1 MDRPEPRPLSPFEK
15 FVSANAKV
23 PKAEADEV
31 ARREAA
37 DAKRGPKRGPKPKN
51 KPAA

>member
-1 MDRPEPRPLSPFEK
+1 MDKAEPRRPLSPFET
-15 FVSANAKV
+15 FVSAIANV
-23 PKAEADEV
+23 PKAEADEQ

-37 DAKRGPKRGPKPKN
+37 EPKIKRGPKPKS